1 MLTGMIC
8 LGKPMI
14 IDIWAQNEA
23 ARLASPFLNG
33 FFNTITDL
41 GSPTGLVLFTV
52 VITLCLIYLGKRREG
67 LFLGATM
74 LVGWGLMHEIKALLA
89 RPRPVGEHL
98 TYATGF
104 SFPSGHSMLSFV
116 FYGFI
121 VYLLV
126 ASGRVKN
133 KTALVVVA
141 AVLIVLI
148 GISRV
153 YLNVHYASDVVGGF
167 LIGGVLL
174 FAAIRLMN
182 WSRGHWFDSW
192 E

>member
-8 LGKPMI
+8 LGQQLS
-14 IDIWAQNEA
+14 IDIWGENEA
-23 ARLASPFLNG
+23 VKLASPFLNG
-33 FFNTITDL
+33 CFNTITDL

-52 VITLCLIYLGKRREG
+52 VITLCLIYMGKRREG
-67 LFLGATM
+67 FFLGATM
-74 LVGWGLMHEIKALLA
+74 LVGWGLMSEIKALLA
-89 RPRPVGEHL
+89 RPRPAGEHL

-104 SFPSGHSMLSFV
+104 SFPSGHSMLSLV

-126 ASGRVKN
+126 ASGRVRN
-133 KTALVVVA
+133 KVALVVAA
-141 AVLIVLI
+141 AVLIILI

-153 YLNVHYASDVVGGF
+153 YLNVHYVSDVVGGF
-167 LIGGVLL
+167 LIGAVLL

-182 WSRGHWFDSW
+182 WSRGRWFNSW